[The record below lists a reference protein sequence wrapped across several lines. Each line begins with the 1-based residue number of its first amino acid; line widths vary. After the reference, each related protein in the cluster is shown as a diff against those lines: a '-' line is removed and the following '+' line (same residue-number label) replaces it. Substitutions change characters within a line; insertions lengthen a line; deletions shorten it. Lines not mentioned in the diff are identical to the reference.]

1 MSRPGNERNLINAK
15 YHEEC
20 DGEREAGANG
30 GWICSVL
37 GVFILSLSDR
47 SICHLT
53 PGLEI

>member
-37 GVFILSLSDR
+37 GVFILSTPDR

-53 PGLEI
+53 PGQYL